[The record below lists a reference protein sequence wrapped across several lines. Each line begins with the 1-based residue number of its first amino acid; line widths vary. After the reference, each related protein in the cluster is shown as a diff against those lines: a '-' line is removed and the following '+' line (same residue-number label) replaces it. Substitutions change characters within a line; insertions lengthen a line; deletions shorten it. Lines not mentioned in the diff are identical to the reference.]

1 MPYFY
6 AIMDI
11 KNRLN
16 DLRSLYNRPEFI
28 QNDPIQFVHQFKNRK
43 DQEVVAFLIATIT
56 WGKRPLILKSA
67 NRILQMMENNP
78 YGYIMRKKYLAID
91 SCDNI
96 HRTFFEDDFVYFCK
110 GLHQHFR
117 QSDSLEATF
126 SNERDL
132 WDGIVCFRE
141 TFVQANKGI
150 ESKHI
155 SNPLKNSACKR
166 LHMALRW
173 LVRNDGIVDLGI
185 WKNIS
190 PSQLFIPLDTH
201 VANVSRELGLLTR
214 KSNDKKA
221 VEELTANLREIDSND
236 PIAYDFAL
244 FGLGEARASGRI

>member
-1 MPYFY
+1 
-6 AIMDI
+6 MDI
-11 KNRLN
+11 KHRLN
-16 DLRSLYNRPEFI
+16 DLRALYNRSEFI
-28 QNDPIQFVHQFKNRK
+28 QNDPIQFVHQFKSRK
-43 DQEVVAFLIATIT
+43 DQEIVAFLIATIT
-56 WGKRPLILKSA
+56 WGKRSLILKSA

-78 YGYIMRKKYLAID
+78 YEYIMRKKYLSIN

-110 GLHQHFR
+110 GLHKHFL
-117 QSDSLEATF
+117 QSGSLETVF
-126 SNERDL
+126 SKEENL
-132 WDGIVCFRE
+132 WSGIVNFRN
-141 TFVQANKGI
+141 TFVEANEGVD
-150 ESKHI
+150 SKHI

-201 VANVSRELGLLTR
+201 VANVSRELGLLVR

-221 VEELTANLREIDSND
+221 VEELTENLKAIDPND
-236 PIAYDFAL
+236 PIGYDFAL
-244 FGLGEARASGRI
+244 FGFGEARASGKI